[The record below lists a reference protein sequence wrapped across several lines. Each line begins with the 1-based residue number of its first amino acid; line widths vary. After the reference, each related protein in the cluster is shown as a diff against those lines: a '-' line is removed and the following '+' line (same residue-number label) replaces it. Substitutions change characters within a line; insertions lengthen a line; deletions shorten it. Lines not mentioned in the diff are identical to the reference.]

1 MRVNFTGGKG
11 ETIKRMSLY
20 LIGDVQGCDAA
31 LSLLL
36 QRLAFSPSRD
46 QLVLLGDLVNRG
58 PSSAAV
64 IRRMMA
70 LQGAAQCV
78 LGNHDLHALAVA
90 HGVRPP
96 HRNDTLGDL
105 LQAHDSAVL
114 LDWLRQQPMAL
125 RHHQCLMVHAGVLP
139 AWGAE
144 QTLALASE
152 VQAVLRS
159 PQLAEFLPLLYGN
172 TPDTWDEGLTGVER
186 WRCIVNV
193 LTRLRFCTPEG
204 RMEFNTK
211 EGAGH
216 APAGYLPWFDVP
228 HRQSADHRVAF
239 GHWSTLG
246 WLDRQD
252 VACLDSGCVW
262 GGVLTALELR
272 PDGSWGERVQ
282 VSNPDGAV
290 PLT

>member
-1 MRVNFTGGKG
+1 MA
-11 ETIKRMSLY
+11 LY

-31 LSLLL
+31 LYLLL
-36 QRLAFSPSRD
+36 QHLNFSPSRD

-64 IRRMMA
+64 LRRMMA

-114 LDWLRQQPMAL
+114 LDWLRQQPLAL
-125 RHHQCLMVHAGVLP
+125 RHHHCLMVHAGVLP

-144 QTLALASE
+144 QTLALARE
-152 VQAVLRS
+152 VQAVLGS

-172 TPDTWDEGLTGVER
+172 KPDAWDEDLKGVER

-216 APAGYLPWFDVP
+216 APTGYLPWFDVP
-228 HRQSADHRVAF
+228 QRLTGDHRIAF
-239 GHWSTLG
+239 GHWSNLG
-246 WLDRQD
+246 WLDRSD
-252 VACLDSGCVW
+252 VACLDTGCVW
-262 GGVLTALELR
+262 GGVLTALELNS
-272 PDGSWGERVQ
+272 DGSWGERVQ
-282 VSNPDGAV
+282 VANPDGAA

>member
-1 MRVNFTGGKG
+1 MAC
-11 ETIKRMSLY
+11 MALY

-64 IRRMMA
+64 LRRMMA

-114 LDWLRQQPMAL
+114 LDWLRQQPLAL
-125 RHHQCLMVHAGVLP
+125 RHHHCLMVHAGVLP

-152 VQAVLRS
+152 VQAVLSS
-159 PQLAEFLPLLYGN
+159 PQLAEFLPRLYGN
-172 TPDTWDEGLTGVER
+172 SPAAWQDSLQGVQR

-204 RMEFNTK
+204 LMEFNTK

-228 HRQSADHRVAF
+228 QRLTGDHRIAF

-246 WLDRQD
+246 WLDRSD
-252 VACLDSGCVW
+252 VACLDTGCVW

-272 PDGSWGERVQ
+272 SDGSWGERVQ
-282 VSNPDGAV
+282 VPNPDGAA

>member
-1 MRVNFTGGKG
+1 MA
-11 ETIKRMSLY
+11 LY
-20 LIGDVQGCDAA
+20 LIGDVQGCDSA

-36 QRLAFSPSRD
+36 NRLAFSPSRD

-64 IRRMMA
+64 LRRMMA

-114 LDWLRQQPMAL
+114 LDWLRQQPLAL
-125 RHHQCLMVHAGVLP
+125 RHHGCLMVHAGVLP

-152 VQAVLRS
+152 VQSVLRS
-159 PQLAEFLPLLYGN
+159 HRLAEFLPQLYGN
-172 TPDTWDEGLTGVER
+172 TPAVWHDSLHGVDR

-193 LTRLRFCTPEG
+193 LTRLRFCTAQG
-204 RMEFNTK
+204 QMEFLTK
-211 EGAGH
+211 EGLGH
-216 APAGYLPWFDVP
+216 APVGYLPWFDVP
-228 HRQSADHRVAF
+228 ERKSGDHRIAF

-246 WLDRQD
+246 WLDRSD
-252 VACLDSGCVW
+252 VACLDTGCVW
-262 GGVLTALELR
+262 GGVLTALELGA
-272 PDGSWGERVQ
+272 DGSWGERVQ
-282 VSNPDGAV
+282 VPNPELAA

>member
-1 MRVNFTGGKG
+1 MA
-11 ETIKRMSLY
+11 LY
-20 LIGDVQGCDAA
+20 LIGDVQGCDSA

-36 QRLAFSPSRD
+36 HRLAFSPSRD

-64 IRRMMA
+64 LRRMMA

-96 HRNDTLGDL
+96 HRNDTLDDL

-114 LDWLRQQPMAL
+114 LDWLRQQPLAL
-125 RHHQCLMVHAGVLP
+125 RHHGCLMVHAGVLP

-152 VQAVLRS
+152 VQSVLRS
-159 PQLAEFLPLLYGN
+159 PRLAEFLPQLYGN
-172 TPDTWDEGLTGVER
+172 TPAVWHDSLQGVDR

-193 LTRLRFCTPEG
+193 LTRLRFCTAQG
-204 RMEFNTK
+204 QMEFLTK
-211 EGAGH
+211 EGVGH
-216 APAGYLPWFDVP
+216 APVGYLPWFDVP
-228 HRQSADHRVAF
+228 ERKSGDHRIAF

-246 WLDRQD
+246 WLDRSD
-252 VACLDSGCVW
+252 VACLDTGCVW

-272 PDGSWGERVQ
+272 ADGSWGERVQ
-282 VSNPDGAV
+282 VPNPELAA